1 MEHDSLLAYTYVL
14 SIGTLGITQM
24 LELNGILACF
34 FSGLFFSA
42 GLNAKERTEE
52 LQLQETADLLAGNL
66 FFLMLGA
73 VLPWGVWFRE
83 LSWWRLSVLAV
94 SVNLL
99 KRLPVVLA
107 ACRALPNIMSWR
119 EALLAGW
126 FGPIGAAS
134 FLYALEL
141 LRRIRDPHA
150 AREAYLVVTWM
161 VMISVFLHSTTGVPL
176 TKWLARGMERD
187 PSDPEERDDVFKT
200 WDVQDWRS
208 AIEPESSE
216 PPRMRK
222 DSRSQAP
229 EAPLPPP
236 GKLFIRVPSSPSPLL
251 RLSQQQQMG
260 QRPSGQDEEIHGA
273 AQQVLDGP
281 LSQAMGIESMTRQE
295 ARCYPPWLQRFKRW
309 LAASTKL
316 FHREPSSWITKRER
330 RRWRQGQKS
339 SCI

>member
-161 VMISVFLHSTTGVPL
+161 VMISVFLHSTTEAWSETPL
-176 TKWLARGMERD
+176 IRKSEMMCSRLGMCKTGGPPSNRNPVSHPECARTQGH
-187 PSDPEERDDVFKT
+187 K
-200 WDVQDWRS
+200 
-208 AIEPESSE
+208 
-216 PPRMRK
+216 
-222 DSRSQAP
+222 
-229 EAPLPPP
+229 
-236 GKLFIRVPSSPSPLL
+236 
-251 RLSQQQQMG
+251 
-260 QRPSGQDEEIHGA
+260 
-273 AQQVLDGP
+273 
-281 LSQAMGIESMTRQE
+281 
-295 ARCYPPWLQRFKRW
+295 LQRRPCR
-309 LAASTKL
+309 LQASC
-316 FHREPSSWITKRER
+316 SSVFLPVLLP
-330 RRWRQGQKS
+330 
-339 SCI
+339 CCA